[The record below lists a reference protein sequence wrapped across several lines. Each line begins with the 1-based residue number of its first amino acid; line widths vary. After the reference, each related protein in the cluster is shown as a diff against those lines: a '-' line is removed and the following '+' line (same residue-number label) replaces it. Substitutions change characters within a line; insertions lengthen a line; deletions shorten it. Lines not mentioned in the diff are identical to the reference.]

1 MVRFASNVDVRT
13 FLSTAGMA
21 VGDFNLLEA
30 EIRSVQQAAE
40 KAASSP
46 VVGHRP
52 AGTAEAVAN
61 MVAESRRA
69 TQVTDGQAVKAFEE
83 IQMLCADV
91 ELDPISDDESV
102 APSEA
107 GEVPDAR
114 R

>member
-13 FLSTAGMA
+13 SLSTAGMA
-21 VGDFNLLEA
+21 AGDFSLLEA

-46 VVGHRP
+46 VVVGHRP

-69 TQVTDGQAVKAFEE
+69 AQVTDGQSSPG
-83 IQMLCADV
+83 IRRDADA
-91 ELDPISDDESV
+91 L
-102 APSEA
+102 
-107 GEVPDAR
+107 GR